1 MDCIIGAARRCQT
14 WNGKREM
21 LMHLPELLL
30 VTLSLGCVVA
40 LAYASVRGA
49 ARLFAR
55 ELARELR
62 RQRGDGE

>member
-1 MDCIIGAARRCQT
+1 
-14 WNGKREM
+14 M